1 MKNKCST
8 KVAYAG
14 KSVALLTYT
23 STMSCWS
30 FSLPAG
36 KHGACPFMDASGED
50 KICAGCYAQINR
62 YNMPNVLEAQHV
74 RFNWLRLRLNNQKG
88 RDEIVRVFNEAL
100 RADVTN
106 GYFRVHD
113 SGDFFS
119 KNYTEVWY
127 EICKANPHIV
137 FWFPTRVYSR
147 LGKTVPAD
155 WQQVLIQLSTLPNV
169 SVRASALS
177 YNEIP
182 PSKINTVFRT
192 EGTTVLTGD
201 TRLNGVAICAKSEHG
216 GSCESNNCRTCWDS
230 RDTPVAYLIHGF
242 NGSDKAPVLS
252 DKILN
257 LRKQVALTVRRKEY
271 AAAV

>member
-8 KVAYAG
+8 KVAYGG
-14 KSVALLTYT
+14 KAVALLTYT

-74 RFNWLRLRLNNQKG
+74 RFNWLRQLLPTSKG
-88 RDEIVRVFNEAL
+88 REEIIRVFNGAL
-100 RADVTN
+100 RAHVTN

-119 KNYTEVWY
+119 EHYTSVWY
-127 EICKANPHIV
+127 EICKANPRIH
-137 FWFPTRVYSR
+137 FWFPTRVYNR
-147 LGKTVPAD
+147 ANRIVPEK
-155 WQQVLIQLSTLPNV
+155 WNNWMREMNTLPNV
-169 SVRASALS
+169 TIRPSALS
-177 YNEIP
+177 YNEQP
-182 PSKINTVFRT
+182 PVVDFYSA
-192 EGTTVLTGD
+192 GTTVLTGD
-201 TRLNGVAICAKSEHG
+201 TRLSGVAVCAKSENG

-257 LRKQVALTVRRKEY
+257 LRKSVALTVRRKEY
-271 AAAV
+271 AIA